1 MTNIAAKKQQD
12 DKGNCR
18 VRKLAVI
25 QRKVSMI
32 LEGGKKNRLFPCI
45 LMRTDCELNT
55 SGTMIIN
62 QRQLRVLS

>member
-32 LEGGKKNRLFPCI
+32 LEGGK
-45 LMRTDCELNT
+45 RTDYFH
-55 SGTMIIN
+55 
-62 QRQLRVLS
+62 VY